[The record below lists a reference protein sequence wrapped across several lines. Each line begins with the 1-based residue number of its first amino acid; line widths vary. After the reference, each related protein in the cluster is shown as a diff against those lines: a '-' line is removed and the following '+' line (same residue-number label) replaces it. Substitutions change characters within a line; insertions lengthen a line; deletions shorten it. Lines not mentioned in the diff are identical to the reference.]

1 MALPDLESFH
11 RYIRVEQI
19 KKPLENYRDIDS
31 FKIYVSDMG
40 LLCAKKDLSPVDVLY
55 MVDEINDFKGGMAE
69 IM

>member
-1 MALPDLESFH
+1 
-11 RYIRVEQI
+11 
-19 KKPLENYRDIDS
+19 
-31 FKIYVSDMG
+31 MG